1 MCSFHLARTYTHT
14 HTHTHT
20 YTNTHTNTFEHTR
33 THTHAHTHIHANTH
47 TYTRTHTHTHHCRWT
62 LLDANIWKQ
71 LNSLK
76 GGNTVT
82 EQCKTPVYRPAR
94 TPGCP
99 VLRVCCLPPVWSRVP
114 RFFAG
119 SDPQGHAATM
129 LLYHTATLPVLSR
142 DEHDRFTMLL
152 YHTATM
158 PRAVKGRA

>member
-1 MCSFHLARTYTHT
+1 MHRALKTPFLLSWGMKLPTGGFRLNHDGQ
-14 HTHTHT
+14 THT

-82 EQCKTPVYRPAR
+82 EQCKTPVSVSQSKCRCVSWPSVS
-94 TPGCP
+94 TPSCIHYP
-99 VLRVCCLPPVWSRVP
+99 NYVP
-114 RFFAG
+114 FC
-119 SDPQGHAATM
+119 SM
-129 LLYHTATLPVLSR
+129 HT
-142 DEHDRFTMLL
+142 
-152 YHTATM
+152 
-158 PRAVKGRA
+158 